1 MNPFFINSAL
11 IFDHFEAVARAHE
24 RMFDM
29 MDRRVVNDHDR
40 NRFARNQQLGNYLH
54 REEQRGGRTPRSL
67 STGHRRPN
75 TAFQSYSGIE
85 NRTSEKTSKQ
95 LGVRRQDTLARE
107 GIKPFSGPRSSSK
120 IKRSVRGEFV
130 DESGSSI
137 FSSSNHLG
145 QGWYSMTSSD
155 SGEVLFRGTQIL
167 VESMNRL
174 TFLTLFNPGKVST
187 TCNSVSLHCKI
198 LPESENMINFIVA
211 YQSQTSFYVLSFDV
225 LQKTISLYRLSVF
238 PQSLQGL
245 CRQSLLIWQETI
257 LTPDINIVNHRFY
270 KYQIEIDKSLFILR
284 VNDITIFQKEDYPA
298 ALRDGLPTLP
308 NQEESGAPDTTDL
321 SRGHFGFLML
331 PNQQIYLKEV
341 EIRSSSALQNPLLS
355 PSLTNPNKKPS
366 PPQRQ
371 QTSKVSNR
379 GQSSSDKIHN
389 TDHLPAS
396 LVSNSEKGIHN
407 HLLLEYENKKSVS
420 YQEQLKKQLIELK
433 YDVNII
439 DSILQDMVIS
449 SSSTSENK
457 RITFE
462 DIAGLKEAKRLLH
475 EAILLPFL
483 MPEYFTGIISE
494 SWKGILLFGP
504 AGTGKTLLAK
514 SIVHCI
520 HHCCFFNCSIAN
532 LISKWRGESEKL
544 IKCLFEAARLASPS
558 IIFFDEID
566 ALVISRGSDN
576 EHEASRRMK
585 TELFSQMDGLH
596 HTSSSSSKEEK
607 SRVFVLATTNCP
619 WDLDTA
625 ILRRLEKRVYVP
637 LPDLESRQQHFEL
650 CLRTMNLE
658 LECKSGGETE
668 TSLEQMRI
676 NLIQFL
682 SESSEGYSGADIVT
696 LCREAA
702 MIPMRRLLSSHSMD
716 EIQKKKEDG
725 SLKISAVSV
734 IYDDFVEDFSLT
746 CWMG

>member
-29 MDRRVVNDHDR
+29 MHRRAGNDHDP
-40 NRFARNQQLGNYLH
+40 NRFARNQQTGNYLH
-54 REEQRGGRTPRSL
+54 REEQRGMRTPRSL

-75 TAFQSYSGIE
+75 TAFQSSSGIE
-85 NRTSEKTSKQ
+85 HRTSERASKQ
-95 LGVRRQDTLARE
+95 VGVRRQDTLARE
-107 GIKPFSGPRSSSK
+107 GIKPLSGHRDSNK
-120 IKRSVRGEFV
+120 TTTAVRGECG
-130 DESGSSI
+130 DESGSSL

-155 SGEVLFRGTQIL
+155 SGEVLFRGTQVL

-174 TFLTLFNPGKVST
+174 TFLTLFNPGKMNTS
-187 TCNSVSLHCKI
+187 CSSVSLQCKM

-225 LQKTISLYRLSVF
+225 LQKTISLYHLSSF

-245 CRQSLLIWQETI
+245 CRQSSLLWQETI

-270 KYQIEIDKSLFILR
+270 KYQIEIDKLKFILR
-284 VNDITIFQKEDYPA
+284 VNGTTIFQKEDYPA
-298 ALRDGLPTLP
+298 ALRDALP
-308 NQEESGAPDTTDL
+308 NQEENGTTGMTDL
-321 SRGHFGFLML
+321 SLGHFGFLML

-341 EIRSSSALQNPLLS
+341 EICPSSVLQNPVLS
-355 PSLTNPNKKPS
+355 LSLTNPNQKP
-366 PPQRQ
+366 PPSQRQ

-379 GQSSSDKIHN
+379 SDKIRN
-389 TDHLPAS
+389 TDDLPAS
-396 LVSNSEKGIHN
+396 MASNIEKGIYN
-407 HLLLEYENKKSVS
+407 NLLLENENKKSLS

-433 YDVNII
+433 YDINII

-449 SSSTSENK
+449 SSSFSENK

-462 DIAGLKEAKRLLH
+462 DIAGLQEAKRLLH

-544 IKCLFEAARLASPS
+544 IKCLFDAARLASPS

-566 ALVISRGSDN
+566 ALVTSRGSDN

-596 HTSSSSSKEEK
+596 HTSSSSSSKEGK

-637 LPDLESRQQHFEL
+637 LPEFDSRQQHFEL
-650 CLRTMNLE
+650 CLKTMNLD
-658 LECKSGGETE
+658 LQSKSSGETE
-668 TSLEQMRI
+668 ASLEDTRR
-676 NLIQFL
+676 NLVQFL
-682 SESSEGYSGADIVT
+682 SEASEGYSGADIVT

-702 MIPMRRLLSSHSMD
+702 MVPMRRLLSSHSMT

-734 IYDDFVEDFSLT
+734 IYDDFV
-746 CWMG
+746 